1 MALTGVV
8 SYGRQ
13 LVKAL
18 LTGLYETTNDL
29 YVAKASVSN
38 RKLHLTAVS
47 SGRAAHT
54 MHVSQLKRKWVHG
67 DDAYFI
73 ARHKLAD
80 VLGVA
85 DGVGGWRSYGVDSSK
100 FSSTLM
106 NTCAQLVQRNAF
118 QPHRPAAILAAS
130 YYEILDAKQSLI
142 GSCTACIVSF
152 NHADSTLYAAN
163 LGDSGFVVV
172 RGDRIVH
179 RSREQ
184 QHYFNAPFQ
193 LAVAPPE
200 QRGQV
205 FADSYVHL
213 ARTQGCNFLGLFKC
227 L

>member
-1 MALTGVV
+1 MALTGAV

-13 LVKAL
+13 LMKAL
-18 LTGLYETTNDL
+18 LSGLLEGTSDL
-29 YVAKASVSN
+29 YTVKVRSVSN
-38 RKLHLTAVS
+38 CKLQLTAVS
-47 SGRAAHT
+47 SGRGLHV
-54 MHVSQLKRKWVHG
+54 MHASQLKRKWIHG

-85 DGVGGWRSYGVDSSK
+85 DGVGGWRSYGVDPSK

-106 NTCAQLVQRNAF
+106 NTCAQMVHRSAF
-118 QPHRPAAILAAS
+118 QPQRPSTILSTS

-152 NHADSTLYAAN
+152 NRADSTLYAAN

-172 RGDRIVH
+172 RGNRIVH

-184 QHYFNAPFQ
+184 QHYFNAPYQ

-200 QRGQV
+200 QLDSV
-205 FADSYVHL
+205 FAD
-213 ARTQGCNFLGLFKC
+213 K
-227 L
+227 